1 MPNSMTE
8 IDFAALLCSR
18 LCHDLVSPVGALS
31 NGIEI
36 LADEDDEM
44 MRTEVL
50 KLLEQSA
57 TQTASKL
64 QFFRLAFGAAGG
76 FGETIDCREVEGVL
90 RNFYQASK
98 VEVDWQVNSAKL
110 SKVVLKVVLNFCL
123 LLGEALVRGGTLR
136 ISVSEEPGVC
146 VAEVSARAEKIILS
160 EKIPQA
166 LSGGLA
172 HDQIDPK
179 AVPAQLA
186 FNVASGAG
194 VKIDVNNADPEHILF
209 RAKFPL

>member
-1 MPNSMTE
+1 MPNSMTD

-44 MRTEVL
+44 MRAEVL

-57 TQTASKL
+57 NQTASKL

-90 RNFYQASK
+90 RNFYKASK
-98 VEVDWQVNSAKL
+98 VEVDWQVSSAKL

-123 LLGEALVRGGTLR
+123 LLGEALVRGGTLG
-136 ISVSEEPGVC
+136 ISVKEDGSTC
-146 VAEVSARAEKIILS
+146 HAEVSASAERLILS

-172 HDQIDPK
+172 LDQIDPK

-186 FNVASGAG
+186 FVVASGVGA
-194 VKIDVNNADPEHILF
+194 KIDVDNTDPQKILF
-209 RAKFPL
+209 RATFLL